1 MCLLFETI
9 RIENGAPLHL
19 KWHERRMERAG
30 REFWP
35 EGNPAELKNSIVVPA
50 AFSTG
55 TVRCNILYGREI
67 CEIKFT
73 PWSKRAIR
81 SLKLVYC
88 NSIDYHVKFLDR
100 TPLENLLATRGDCD
114 DILIV
119 KDGLVTDT
127 SMSNIIF
134 FDGNSWVTPGKP
146 LLKGTCR
153 ERLLHE
159 GKIGTSDIRADELH
173 RFIGCK
179 LINAMRFP
187 EEEEMIAILQ
197 A

>member
-9 RIENGAPLHL
+9 RIENGVPLHL
-19 KWHERRMERAG
+19 KWHEQRMERAG

-35 EGNPAELKNSIVVPA
+35 EGNPAELKNRIVVPA

-67 CEIKFT
+67 GEIRFT
-73 PWSKRAIR
+73 PWSKRVIR
-81 SLKLVYC
+81 SLKLVDC

-134 FDGNSWVTPGKP
+134 FDGQYQFMRDMTEGYLSEIIRRWQRLPMP
-146 LLKGTCR
+146 CAAHLLCANRYG
-153 ERLLHE
+153 
-159 GKIGTSDIRADELH
+159 GS
-173 RFIGCK
+173 
-179 LINAMRFP
+179 
-187 EEEEMIAILQ
+187 
-197 A
+197 